1 MKTEDKKKMIEVA
14 KEMLAAA
21 RRARRI
27 YTDEEIAEMEHDEW
41 EEWYTHDRED

>member
-27 YTDEEIAEMEHDEW
+27 YTDEEIAGMEYEEW
-41 EEWYTHDRED
+41 EDWHSHDRED